1 MYYLKDCE
9 DQIES
14 PNRPGCK
21 DYAIPLQRRHN
32 VRKRE
37 MVISPP
43 TKSAFVWRPI
53 EPLVDPETKKNW
65 RKTKNATHA
74 DKNNV
79 SLANE
84 SDLSGT
90 EQNLPNAQKVYPAP
104 SKSNTSVPINLQTTE
119 TGTTDIAE
127 VQMST
132 SGSDVAN
139 PRKEQEKI
147 VPTFHKGSD
156 NSLPFVHGSATIPAD
171 RVSTKQIESN
181 TLSASRTIKGDMGEH
196 KNSITGLESTF
207 GRSAMYKGS
216 SQSMVKPSST
226 LDTKA
231 SQKIAADSTA
241 NAKSKTGNA
250 IARAQNKIGGS
261 AIATA
266 QSNQGGFAKASAK
279 IQGAR
284 NQSQD
289 KEKVAV
295 ATAIAGK
302 GGRTQAEAG
311 SDDVNVVTDVSS
323 SVEDP
328 DSLKNID
335 DELGKN
341 T

>member
-1 MYYLKDCE
+1 MQFHSRE
-9 DQIES
+9 DTTLENERWSS
-14 PNRPGCK
+14 PH
-21 DYAIPLQRRHN
+21 QRRVHSSGDQLN
-32 VRKRE
+32 RWLILK
-37 MVISPP
+37 
-43 TKSAFVWRPI
+43 
-53 EPLVDPETKKNW
+53 L
-65 RKTKNATHA
+65 RKTGERQRTQPMLTKTMCLWQM
-74 DKNNV
+74 
-79 SLANE
+79 S
-84 SDLSGT
+84 
-90 EQNLPNAQKVYPAP
+90 PIYP
-104 SKSNTSVPINLQTTE
+104 TTE